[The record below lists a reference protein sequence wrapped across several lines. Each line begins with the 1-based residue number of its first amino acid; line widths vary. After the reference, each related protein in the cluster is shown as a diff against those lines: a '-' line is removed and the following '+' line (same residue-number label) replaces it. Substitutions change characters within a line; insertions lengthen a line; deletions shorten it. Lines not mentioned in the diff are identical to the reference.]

1 MPASLCAG
9 GLLAHK
15 PSRSGRAINRRLAHQ
30 AARFPRAA
38 AGQGPCAAR
47 PPALCSKRRA
57 YAPKAWTKPIR
68 EEVMTWSIIVHE
80 PATGW
85 FGIGIATRFFAVG
98 ALCPLAAAGVGAVC
112 SQALPNPALRQRAL
126 ALLGEGIA

>member
-30 AARFPRAA
+30 AARFAWAA
-38 AGQGPCAAR
+38 AGQGPV
-47 PPALCSKRRA
+47 RRA
-57 YAPKAWTKPIR
+57 SAGAMLEAPGPRAEAAWPHPIR

-98 ALCPLAAAGVGAVC
+98 ALCPLAAAGIGAVC
-112 SQALPNPALRQRAL
+112 SQAMPNPALRQRAL
-126 ALLGEGIA
+126 ALLGE